1 MERFNDAVR
10 TVCDLL
16 WNFPMLVL
24 LAGTHLYF
32 TIRLGFIQR
41 KLPDGL
47 RRSLSSAGSGGL
59 SPYEA
64 LSTALAATIGTGN
77 IIGIS
82 SAIALGGPGAVF
94 WCWISG
100 FFGMATCYAESVL
113 SAACRKK
120 RADGSFYGGP
130 MYVME
135 QLLHNRL
142 LAVLFSVFTV
152 LAALCVGSGVQA
164 HSLTAVISRRLP
176 VSVHWIGIAAALLAG
191 SILIGGAK
199 KTAKV
204 CTCLVPVMSVLYLGS
219 CLFLLVKNAAW
230 IPAALQAIFVSAF
243 SKKAVIGGVA
253 GTAVKMAVRTGM
265 AKGLFTNEAGMG
277 SMPMT
282 AAAAEGLST
291 RDQGLVSMT
300 GVFWDTLVMCAVT
313 ALAILSDMVKNAAP
327 YRAAAADEYCFVAFS
342 NLPVAGEDLLS
353 LCLVLFAFA
362 TIIGWSFYGE
372 CAARYLWGERGVTV
386 FQVIYMVFVY
396 LGSVCSLELVWNLS
410 DLCNACMAVPN
421 LWCLWKLKE
430 LIVEKTRN

>member
-1 MERFNDAVR
+1 
-10 TVCDLL
+10 
-16 WNFPMLVL
+16 MLVL

-219 CLFLLVKNAAW
+219 CLFLLVKNAVW

-243 SKKAVIGGVA
+243 SKKAVIGGIA

-282 AAAAEGLST
+282 AAAAEGLSP

>member
-1 MERFNDAVR
+1 
-10 TVCDLL
+10 
-16 WNFPMLVL
+16 MLVL

-243 SKKAVIGGVA
+243 SKKAVIGGIA

-282 AAAAEGLST
+282 AAAAEGLSP

-327 YRAAAADEYCFVAFS
+327 YRAAAVDEYCFVAFS

-362 TIIGWSFYGE
+362 TIIGWGFFGG

>member
-1 MERFNDAVR
+1 
-10 TVCDLL
+10 
-16 WNFPMLVL
+16 MLVL
-24 LAGTHLYF
+24 RAGTHLYF

-219 CLFLLVKNAAW
+219 CLFLLVKNAVW

-243 SKKAVIGGVA
+243 SKKAVIGGIA

-327 YRAAAADEYCFVAFS
+327 YRAAAVDEYCFVAFS

>member
-10 TVCDLL
+10 TVCDFL

-47 RRSLSSAGSGGL
+47 RRGLSSAGSGGL

-219 CLFLLVKNAAW
+219 CLFLLVKNAVW

-243 SKKAVIGGVA
+243 SKKAVIGGIA

-327 YRAAAADEYCFVAFS
+327 YRAAAVDEYCFVAFS

-410 DLCNACMAVPN
+410 DLCDACMAVPN

>member
-1 MERFNDAVR
+1 
-10 TVCDLL
+10 
-16 WNFPMLVL
+16 MLVL

-120 RADGSFYGGP
+120 RADVSFYGGP

-243 SKKAVIGGVA
+243 SKKAVIGGIA

-327 YRAAAADEYCFVAFS
+327 YRAAAVDEYCFVAFS

-421 LWCLWKLKE
+421 LW
-430 LIVEKTRN
+430 

>member
-1 MERFNDAVR
+1 
-10 TVCDLL
+10 
-16 WNFPMLVL
+16 MLVL

-135 QLLHNRL
+135 HALHQKSAAIVFA
-142 LAVLFSVFTV
+142 LAVV
-152 LAALCVGSGVQA
+152 LVCVGSGVQA

-243 SKKAVIGGVA
+243 SKKAVIGGIA

-327 YRAAAADEYCFVAFS
+327 YRAAAVDEYCFVAFS

>member
-1 MERFNDAVR
+1 
-10 TVCDLL
+10 
-16 WNFPMLVL
+16 MLVL

-142 LAVLFSVFTV
+142 LAVLFSVFTL

-243 SKKAVIGGVA
+243 SKKAVIGGIA

-300 GVFWDTLVMCAVT
+300 GGFWETLVMCAVT

-327 YRAAAADEYCFVAFS
+327 YRAAAVDEYCFVAFS